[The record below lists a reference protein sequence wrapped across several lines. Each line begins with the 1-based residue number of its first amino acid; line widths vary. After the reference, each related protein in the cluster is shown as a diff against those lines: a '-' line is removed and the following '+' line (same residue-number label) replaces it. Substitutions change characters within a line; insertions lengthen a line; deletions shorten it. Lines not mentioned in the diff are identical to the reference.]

1 MKKKHVTI
9 DDSSTGPSSEEP
21 RRTLQGD
28 TTVYRGMHIP
38 MHMLSPGQD
47 GYRTPTIEDYE
58 AQNDG
63 TTGPNGA
70 RTPNGLA
77 TPNGHSTPNSLH
89 HRQPHIRHHLNL
101 SSSSLAHSILDK
113 LHWRDRIRHF
123 TWTFFTMTMATGGI
137 ANVLY
142 TVPFRFHGLEAIGI
156 IFFLLNIVIF
166 FFNVLMISLR
176 FYCHPETFRASV
188 LHPTE
193 RLFIPAAVVSF
204 GTILLNIS
212 QYGPS
217 HAGDWL
223 NNAVA
228 VLFWVDVGLALI
240 ASMGVY
246 LVMWSTASFTIEK
259 MTPIWI
265 FPAYPLLIIGPH
277 AAVLSQ
283 TLEQKRAFDII
294 VGGFTLQGIGFMVS
308 LMIYSAFIY
317 RLMTQKLPQESTR
330 PGMFVSVGPCG
341 FTVAGVIGMA
351 EGAQRALPPDFMGN
365 TQMSAMILKVIS
377 AWMSLW
383 IWGLAFWFFFI
394 SVGAHWSCVGPNK
407 MVFTMTWYS
416 YVFPNTALVTS
427 TFAIGKA
434 FDSKRIQIIGC
445 VMTPILILTWF
456 FVGGMMIRAIVL
468 KQILW
473 PQKGED
479 KDEGGFKGPKPSRR
493 ISV

>member
-1 MKKKHVTI
+1 
-9 DDSSTGPSSEEP
+9 
-21 RRTLQGD
+21 
-28 TTVYRGMHIP
+28 
-38 MHMLSPGQD
+38 
-47 GYRTPTIEDYE
+47 
-58 AQNDG
+58 
-63 TTGPNGA
+63 
-70 RTPNGLA
+70 
-77 TPNGHSTPNSLH
+77 
-89 HRQPHIRHHLNL
+89 
-101 SSSSLAHSILDK
+101 
-113 LHWRDRIRHF
+113 
-123 TWTFFTMTMATGGI
+123 
-137 ANVLY
+137 
-142 TVPFRFHGLEAIGI
+142 
-156 IFFLLNIVIF
+156 
-166 FFNVLMISLR
+166 MISIR
-176 FYCHPETFRASV
+176 FYSHPETFRASF

-204 GTILLNIS
+204 GTILLNVS
-212 QYGPS
+212 QYGPG

-223 NNAVA
+223 TNAVV
-228 VLFWVDVGLALI
+228 VLFWVDVALALI

-246 LVMWSTASFTIEK
+246 LIMSELQPYSRSAKTLIVYRWSTASFTIQT

-294 VGGFTLQGIGFMVS
+294 VGGFTLQGIGFLVS

-317 RLMTQKLPQESTR
+317 RLMTQKLPQESNR
-330 PGMFVSVGPCG
+330 PGMFVSVGPSG

-365 TQMSAMILKVIS
+365 TPLSAMILKVIS

-394 SVGAHWSCVGPNK
+394 SVGAHWSCFGPKK

-416 YVFPNTALVTS
+416 YVFPNTALITS

-434 FDSKRIQIIGC
+434 FGSETIQIIGC

-456 FVGGMMIRAIVL
+456 FVVGMMIRAIVL

-479 KDEGGFKGPKPSRR
+479 KDEGGFKAPKRSAKL
-493 ISV
+493 SV

>member
-1 MKKKHVTI
+1 
-9 DDSSTGPSSEEP
+9 
-21 RRTLQGD
+21 
-28 TTVYRGMHIP
+28 
-38 MHMLSPGQD
+38 ML
-47 GYRTPTIEDYE
+47 Y
-58 AQNDG
+58 N
-63 TTGPNGA
+63 
-70 RTPNGLA
+70 
-77 TPNGHSTPNSLH
+77 
-89 HRQPHIRHHLNL
+89 
-101 SSSSLAHSILDK
+101 
-113 LHWRDRIRHF
+113 
-123 TWTFFTMTMATGGI
+123 
-137 ANVLY
+137 
-142 TVPFRFHGLEAIGI
+142 VPFRFRGLEAIGI
-156 IFFLLNIVIF
+156 IFFLLNIVLFLI
-166 FFNVLMISLR
+166 NVVMISLR
-176 FYCHPETFRASV
+176 FYCHPETLRASF

-193 RLFIPAAVVSF
+193 RLFVPAAVVSF

-212 QYGPS
+212 QYGPN
-217 HAGDWL
+217 HAGHWL

-228 VLFWVDVGLALI
+228 VLFWLDAGLALI

-246 LVMWSTASFTIEK
+246 LIMWSTASFTIQK

-283 TLEQKRAFDII
+283 TLDQKRAFGII
-294 VGGFTLQGIGFMVS
+294 VGGFTVQGIGFMVS

-330 PGMFVSVGPCG
+330 PAMFVSVGPSG

-365 TQMSAMILKVIS
+365 TQMSAMIIKVVS

-394 SVGAHWSCVGPNK
+394 SVGAHWSCVGPHK

-434 FDSKRIQIIGC
+434 FDSRAIQIIGC
-445 VMTPILILTWF
+445 VMTSILILTWF
-456 FVGGMMIRAIVL
+456 FVVGMMIRAIML

-479 KDEGGFKGPKPSRR
+479 KDEGGFKGPKPNPKSNRR

>member
-1 MKKKHVTI
+1 
-9 DDSSTGPSSEEP
+9 
-21 RRTLQGD
+21 
-28 TTVYRGMHIP
+28 
-38 MHMLSPGQD
+38 
-47 GYRTPTIEDYE
+47 
-58 AQNDG
+58 
-63 TTGPNGA
+63 
-70 RTPNGLA
+70 
-77 TPNGHSTPNSLH
+77 
-89 HRQPHIRHHLNL
+89 
-101 SSSSLAHSILDK
+101 
-113 LHWRDRIRHF
+113 
-123 TWTFFTMTMATGGI
+123 
-137 ANVLY
+137 
-142 TVPFRFHGLEAIGI
+142 
-156 IFFLLNIVIF
+156 
-166 FFNVLMISLR
+166 
-176 FYCHPETFRASV
+176 
-188 LHPTE
+188 
-193 RLFIPAAVVSF
+193 
-204 GTILLNIS
+204 
-212 QYGPS
+212 
-217 HAGDWL
+217 
-223 NNAVA
+223 
-228 VLFWVDVGLALI
+228 
-240 ASMGVY
+240 
-246 LVMWSTASFTIEK
+246 

-330 PGMFVSVGPCG
+330 PGMFVSVGPSG
-341 FTVAGVIGMA
+341 FTAAGVIGMA
-351 EGAQRALPPDFMGN
+351 EGAQRALPSDFMGN

-394 SVGAHWSCVGPNK
+394 SVGAHWSCVGPKK

-434 FDSKRIQIIGC
+434 FDSKRIQVIGC

-456 FVGGMMIRAIVL
+456 FVVGMMIRAIVL